1 MEVLLKSSL
10 TALVL
15 GAFALAPAHAFA
27 DPLKVV
33 ASFTIIADFAQ
44 QVGGDRIAL
53 TSLVGPNGD
62 PHVYEPKPS
71 DAVAMAKADVVLVN
85 GLAFEGYLDRLVE
98 ASGTKAPIVSLSDG
112 IDVIASS
119 EADDHDHGAED
130 HDDHDDE
137 AHDDHADAEHDDH
150 DHAADEHDHED
161 DDHAEEGHHHG
172 DFDPHAWL
180 SVTNAKVYV
189 HNIEHAFCQID
200 AEGCPVYEANA
211 EAYLEKLDALD
222 AEIHAKVD
230 ALPADRRTIV
240 TSHAAFAYFARDYGL
255 TFLAPQ
261 GLSTDTEASA
271 ASVAGLITHLRED
284 NVAALFTEVLS
295 DPRVI
300 EQIGAESGTAVK
312 GALYT
317 GALSKP
323 DGPAPT
329 YIDLM
334 RYDIDAI
341 SNAILG
347 S

>member
-10 TALVL
+10 AALVL
-15 GAFALAPAHAFA
+15 AAAALAPAHVFA

-71 DAVAMAKADVVLVN
+71 DAVAMAKADIVLVN
-85 GLAFEGYLDRLVE
+85 GLAFEGFLDRLVE
-98 ASGTKAPIVSLSDG
+98 ASGTQAPIVSLSDG

-119 EADDHDHGAED
+119 EDDDHDHGADD

-137 AHDDHADAEHDDH
+137 AHDDHADVEHDDH
-150 DHAADEHDHED
+150 DQAADDHV
-161 DDHAEEGHHHG
+161 EEGHHHG

-180 SVTNAKVYV
+180 AVTNAKVYV
-189 HNIEHAFCQID
+189 HNIEHAFCEID
-200 AEGCPVYEANA
+200 ADGCPVYEANA

-222 AEIHAKVD
+222 DEIHAKVD

-295 DPRVI
+295 DPRVV
-300 EQIGAESGTAVK
+300 EQIGAESGAAVK

-317 GALSKP
+317 GALS
-323 DGPAPT
+323 DAGGPAPT
-329 YIDLM
+329 YIEMM

-341 SNAILG
+341 SAAILG
-347 S
+347 D